1 MLEDTFVKDTMKI
14 YVKELLNKKEID
26 QKSSIGIKENID
38 GMEDG
43 ELSKLNLKISTFIC
57 KYLRFSF
64 K

>member
-38 GMEDG
+38 GIEDG

-57 KYLRFSF
+57 
-64 K
+64 